1 MNVLLTGLEI
11 YSLWDNVFSLLS
23 GLLVYL
29 FLEWYLHAT
38 AAHGIGISE
47 KAKFPFPWKM
57 SLLRV
62 LSVGYA
68 FSHYY
73 KGKSEGERRKQFIE
87 KCNSWNWTI
96 SLILMMCSFG
106 VVSAHLALLIPFL
119 HGINGY
125 RFISRSLEIIWA
137 FGFDSVHKPPYK
149 SNLNKYERLRL
160 ALISYCEIYL
170 YSASFY
176 VTIIHYADDNLMVF
190 KSLLMSL
197 SVGTL
202 TNIAYSQND
211 ANLSYWLQLFPF
223 VQVMATLSLVVLG
236 LAIYVSRSSEP

>member
-1 MNVLLTGLEI
+1 MLTGLEI
-11 YSLWDNVFSLLS
+11 YSLWDKVFSLPS
-23 GLLVYL
+23 GLLVYF

-38 AAHGIGISE
+38 AAHGIGINE
-47 KAKFPFPWKM
+47 KGKYPFPWKM
-57 SLLRV
+57 YLLRV

-68 FSHYY
+68 FSHYF

-87 KCNSWNWTI
+87 KCNLWNWTI

-106 VVSAHLALLIPFL
+106 VISADLVLLIPFL
-119 HGINGY
+119 QGINGY

-137 FGFDSVHKPPYK
+137 FGFDIVHKPPYK
-149 SNLNKYERLRL
+149 SNLNRYERLRL
-160 ALISYCEIYL
+160 ALMSYFEIYI

-176 VTIIHYADDNLMVF
+176 VTIIHYTDDNMMVF
-190 KSLLMSL
+190 KSIMMSL

-211 ANLSYWLQLFPF
+211 ANLSHWLQLFPF

-236 LAIYVSRSSEP
+236 LAIYVSQSPES